1 MRILMTNTNVSPGRR
16 TFLAMAGATLATLG
30 SRRASAQA
38 AKPLSFQLSWIKS
51 IQYGGYFGGLD
62 IGSFKAASVDATFV
76 SGGPNMDPVAN
87 VAAGNSQLGDRPSG
101 ALLLARDHDIPIRI
115 IGAVFQKSPYSL
127 ISLASKPI
135 ATVKDMVG
143 KTIAVPTSGRPLV
156 VYLLQAAG
164 LDTASVNL
172 VPASPDPAGL
182 VAGQIDGY
190 MGYSTNQGV
199 MLQTRGVD
207 IHVLNAQ
214 DNGLPDAA
222 GVIYGR
228 QDFLQANR
236 PLVVD
241 FLRGAIKGWQW
252 ALSHPEQDAHLMVEK
267 YGAPGLKYE
276 AQHSEIVAS
285 KPYVEAGLGSR
296 QGLLALDMDLFG
308 NMIEVYRKVGMISG
322 KWGLSDLCDPSF
334 IDEAHKA

>member
-1 MRILMTNTNVSPGRR
+1 MTNTYGSPGRR
-16 TFLAMAGATLATLG
+16 TFLTAAGATLATLG
-30 SRRASAQA
+30 SRNASAQA
-38 AKPLSFQLSWIKS
+38 VKPLSFQLSWIKS
-51 IQYGGYFGGLD
+51 IQYGGYFAGLD
-62 IGSFKAASVDATFV
+62 IGSFKAAGVEATFV
-76 SGGPNMDPVAN
+76 SGGPNMDPIAN
-87 VAAGNSQLGDRPSG
+87 VAAGNSQLGDRPAGS
-101 ALLLARDHDIPIRI
+101 LLLARDHDIPIRI
-115 IGAVFQKSPYSL
+115 IGAVFQKSPYSV

-135 ATVKDMVG
+135 TTVKEMMG
-143 KTIAVPTSGRPLV
+143 KTIATPTSGRPLM

-164 LDTASVNL
+164 LDPASVNM

-214 DNGLPDAA
+214 ESGLPDAA

-252 ALSHPEQDAHLMVEK
+252 ALSHPEEDAHLMVDK
-267 YGAPGLKYE
+267 YGAQGLKYE
-276 AQHSEIVAS
+276 AQHAEVVAS
-285 KPYVEAGLGSR
+285 KPYVEAGLAST
-296 QGLLALDMDLFG
+296 QGLLALDMTLFG

-322 KWGLSDLCDPSF
+322 KWELPDLCDPSF
-334 IDEAHKA
+334 IDEAHSA

>member
-1 MRILMTNTNVSPGRR
+1 MTKTTFALGRR
-16 TFLAMAGATLATLG
+16 TFIKAAAAGAALTPLATSG
-30 SRRASAQA
+30 ASAQA
-38 AKPLSFQLSWIKS
+38 LKPLSFQLSWIKS

-62 IGSFKAASVDATFV
+62 IGSFKAAGVDATFV

-87 VAAGNSQLGDRPSG
+87 VAAGSSQLGDRPAASV
-101 ALLLARDHDIPIRI
+101 LLARDHDIPIRI
-115 IGAVFQKSPYSL
+115 IGAVFQKSPYSV

-135 ATVKDMVG
+135 TSIKEMVG
-143 KTIAVPTSGRPLV
+143 KTIATPTSGRPLV
-156 VYLLQAAG
+156 VYLLQSAG
-164 LDTASVNL
+164 LDPASVNM

-214 DNGLPDAA
+214 DNGLPDAT

-228 QDFLQANR
+228 EDFLQANR
-236 PLVVD
+236 ELVVD
-241 FLRGAIKGWQW
+241 FLRGAVKGWQW
-252 ALSHPEQDAHLMVEK
+252 ALANPEQDAHLMVDK

-276 AQHSEIVAS
+276 AQHTEIVAS
-285 KPYVEAGLGSR
+285 KPYIEAGLAST
-296 QGLLALDMDLFG
+296 QGLLALDMTLFG
-308 NMIEVYRKVGMISG
+308 SMIDVYRKVGMITG
-322 KWGLSDLCDPSF
+322 KWGLTDLCDPSF
-334 IDEAHKA
+334 IEAAHKA